1 MHLKRQIFS
10 NFTTEVLIYTPNR
23 NLILMKLNIT
33 DILMAP
39 QIISQA
45 SLLSYYL
52 EDLIVYL
59 MHLLEHLTD
68 IPNLT

>member
-1 MHLKRQIFS
+1 
-10 NFTTEVLIYTPNR
+10 
-23 NLILMKLNIT
+23 MKLNIT